1 MKKEFLEVVNLAEM
15 VLFNNASPDDFFKAA
30 DAFLSKFR
38 ICAYCSEIRE
48 LIERVNKKIVFN
60 A

>member
-1 MKKEFLEVVNLAEM
+1 MKKDFLKVVNLAEL
-15 VLFNNASPDDFFKAA
+15 VLFNNAGPDAFFKAA
-30 DAFLSKFR
+30 DTFLSKYR
-38 ICAYCSEIRE
+38 NRVYCGEIRA